1 MRHPAFVLT
10 TVNAPHS
17 RQLDAAELAHCLRDP
32 VAARAVP
39 GHMSVFFGEVTPALQ
54 IEFAQLFGITRPQLV
69 TAATTFAAYSGETY
83 PLAA

>member
-1 MRHPAFVLT
+1 MKNPALILT

-17 RQLDAAELAHCLRDP
+17 RQLAALELAQCLLDP
-32 VAARAVP
+32 AAARAVP
-39 GHMSVFFGEVTPALQ
+39 GHMSVFFGEVAPALQ
-54 IEFAQLFGITRPQLV
+54 IEFALLFGIGEPQLV